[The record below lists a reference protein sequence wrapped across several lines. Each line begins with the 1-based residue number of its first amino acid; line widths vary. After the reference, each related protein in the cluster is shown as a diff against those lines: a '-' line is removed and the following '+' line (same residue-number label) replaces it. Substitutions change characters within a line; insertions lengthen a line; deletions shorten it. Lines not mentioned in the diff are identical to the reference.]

1 MEWRKSRIS
10 AISRPPSSIF
20 RATASAGRPECRVE
34 ADARGRRFRAEGQ
47 HHEILGG
54 IAGRGHR
61 GTGAE
66 AEAPVVAG
74 VAEQHAADRT
84 EAAQPVQPRNDE
96 RAAASGALQFRP
108 DRNPAEA
115 PTSGLTA
122 L

>member
-1 MEWRKSRIS
+1 MGWRKSRIS
-10 AISRPPSSIF
+10 AFSRPPSSIF

-74 VAEQHAADRT
+74 VAEQHARSEEHTSELQSLMRISYAVFRLKKKNIT
-84 EAAQPVQPRNDE
+84 EKIHK
-96 RAAASGALQFRP
+96 
-108 DRNPAEA
+108 
-115 PTSGLTA
+115 
-122 L
+122 